1 MHGFSDVTENQTNT
15 TNMKDN
21 MRTIKQLFDL
31 VGKTALVTGRFSGI
45 GMQITE
51 ALKGQNLV
59 PDGGVSEVH

>member
-1 MHGFSDVTENQTNT
+1 
-15 TNMKDN
+15 MKDN